1 MVKHNKMSDQLFL
14 FIYLFICLLIYL
26 FITMYKIE
34 RMMSVTKQE

>member
-1 MVKHNKMSDQLFL
+1 MKHNKMSDQLFL
-14 FIYLFICLLIYL
+14 FIYLFVCLLIYL